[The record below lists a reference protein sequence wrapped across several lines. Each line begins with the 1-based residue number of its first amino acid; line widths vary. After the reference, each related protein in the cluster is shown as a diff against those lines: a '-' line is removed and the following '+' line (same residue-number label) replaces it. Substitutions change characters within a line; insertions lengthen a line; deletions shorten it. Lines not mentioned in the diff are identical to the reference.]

1 MVDDMRAAKRELK
14 DMLMLMSSHRNDLAA
29 YLNRGDAFGVE
40 RCERV
45 LKIDHTRI
53 REYCAKHD
61 LELPRDVPPAG
72 AE

>member
-1 MVDDMRAAKRELK
+1 MAVDKRAAKRELK

-45 LKIDHTRI
+45 LKIDHKRI
-53 REYCAKHD
+53 REYCAKHG
-61 LELPRDVPPAG
+61 LELPHDVPDEG

>member
-1 MVDDMRAAKRELK
+1 MADDMRVAERKLES
-14 DMLMLMSSHRNDLAA
+14 MLMLMSSHRNDLAA

-45 LKIDHTRI
+45 LKIDHKRI
-53 REYCAKHD
+53 REYCAKHG
-61 LELPRDVPPAG
+61 LDVPHDVPDEG